1 MNGLICSVS
10 IERHGSALSGFTIR
24 LYDSA
29 GPMVG
34 SILWVNFAGHGIR
47 IPRECAAEKRAL
59 LADQGL
65 PRTTPLFYGHT
76 EGLNYTHRG
85 MGLGQWMLAESAR
98 IAWVLARGGIM
109 QDKCRG
115 GYNSGKSIDA
125 WNGRLVRE
133 YVSFGADPKLR
144 EDYGIHTQRVG
155 CWADRTPEGVA
166 NPPALPRR
174 TSIGPSVVEI
184 SLDYDLRDLASKT
197 ARPNPGGAGR
207 KKRALYARV
216 IESESRSYSER
227 AVEFYDRPGAP
238 WSDRIGVA
246 RAVTRSPDKIDS
258 ICAAHALKVRRSAGM
273 PPEGPTYVVVESDLD
288 EDLRGAGLGAWLYAE
303 VARLARRENGVIV
316 ADACSRGDTSSAARN
331 VWGSARLAERAIVSG
346 LAAAWPGRA
355 GRSRPNPPPP
365 GFDILP
371 YERPSNPLRR
381 RVVRPNPGGD
391 GRKICLPVR
400 GFAESSLIGLAEVA
414 ADGVE
419 LDARDVLLVKSFS
432 GGKLC
437 FRPEQRDDIGFALH
451 DLANAEDAMAEE
463 MTRRGDSESA
473 RFARAAR
480 DGLTGLA
487 QKVWRS

>member
-184 SLDYDLRDLASKT
+184 SLDYDLRALASKT
-197 ARPNPGGAGR
+197 ARPNPGGA
-207 KKRALYARV
+207 
-216 IESESRSYSER
+216 
-227 AVEFYDRPGAP
+227 
-238 WSDRIGVA
+238 
-246 RAVTRSPDKIDS
+246 
-258 ICAAHALKVRRSAGM
+258 
-273 PPEGPTYVVVESDLD
+273 
-288 EDLRGAGLGAWLYAE
+288 
-303 VARLARRENGVIV
+303 
-316 ADACSRGDTSSAARN
+316 
-331 VWGSARLAERAIVSG
+331 
-346 LAAAWPGRA
+346 
-355 GRSRPNPPPP
+355 
-365 GFDILP
+365 
-371 YERPSNPLRR
+371 
-381 RVVRPNPGGD
+381 

-419 LDARDVLLVKSFS
+419 LDARDVLLVRSFS

-437 FRPEQRDDIGFALH
+437 FRPDQRDDIGFALH

-463 MTRRGDSESA
+463 MTRRRNSESS

-487 QKVWRS
+487 QKVWRA